1 MGRSQLQQDRPVA
14 CTLPEAELAVHA
26 AGDDAPI
33 RQVLAG
39 GDPPAGAHL
48 QSLCRPWPQ
57 PIGQPSQAMR
67 CICPQRWSAMA
78 TACWPASASNAVGL
92 SQRWPVHRC
101 RLAALQLCGFDYLGA
116 VGGAVART
124 CRLVLLTPKP
134 SQPGIGTSPR
144 CCLALHHLSAVLHCC
159 WVYRSLNSVHPRQS
173 MATPR
178 HFSSCGGAAAEETR
192 WWGTLQL
199 SL

>member
-1 MGRSQLQQDRPVA
+1 MPARSQRQSLLSMPPEMMRPSGRCWQEV
-14 CTLPEAELAVHA
+14 T
-26 AGDDAPI
+26 
-33 RQVLAG
+33 
-39 GDPPAGAHL
+39 HL
-48 QSLCRPWPQ
+48 QGHTCRVCVGHGHSLLASLRKRCGASVHRGGRPWPQ
-57 PIGQPSQAMR
+57 PVGQPSQAMLWG
-67 CICPQRWSAMA
+67 CP
-78 TACWPASASNAVGL
+78 
-92 SQRWPVHRC
+92 QRWPVHRC